1 MKIDWILLARK
12 FVLLVAIFVTHQGPV
27 LAEADV
33 EDEAK
38 PWQEIEIQFPS
49 GISEESLQPF
59 YVSAATDNRFFI
71 DLATLSVGSDGVVRY
86 VLLVVTSEGA
96 RNVTFEGLRCASQER
111 RIYATGRRDGSWSKS
126 RNSSWVR
133 IQNVYGNR
141 HHAALFLDYFCP
153 AGVIVRDAAEA
164 SDALRHGEHPDNKRW

>member
-1 MKIDWILLARK
+1 MRTDWAVLCRRLALVGLLY
-12 FVLLVAIFVTHQGPV
+12 VLQGAA
-27 LAEADV
+27 LAESDL
-33 EDEAK
+33 EGEAK
-38 PWQEIEIQFPS
+38 SWQEIDVQFPA
-49 GISEESLQPF
+49 GIREESLKSF

-111 RIYATGRRDGSWSKS
+111 RIYAAGRRDGSWSKS
-126 RNSSWVR
+126 RNSNWVR

-141 HHAALFLDYFCP
+141 HHAALYLDYFCP